1 MKNLKNIF
9 YVAIIAISVIAS
21 VVLCIQFKNR
31 PAETVA
37 TSDSSGKATLA
48 PRKDA
53 TIVTVN
59 TEVINDGLKNMGF
72 LVTQEYYFTQVE
84 TYTKEKPLLKYF
96 KTSSELAY
104 SYDGSVTAG
113 VDFEKIDISK
123 DDTTKTITVDIP
135 DSEIQT
141 VIIDKNTFKVF
152 KQEDSLWNPIKAED
166 INDSLKEFEEAAKK
180 KAIES
185 GILERSDDQAKN
197 LIENFINNFPS
208 VSDYKIEYK

>member
-9 YVAIIAISVIAS
+9 YMAIIAISVIAS
-21 VVLCIQFKNR
+21 VVMCVQFKNS
-31 PAETVA
+31 PAETA
-37 TSDSSGKATLA
+37 STSDSSERATLA
-48 PRKDA
+48 PRKDT

-84 TYTKEKPLLKYF
+84 TYKKEKPIFKYF
-96 KTSSELAY
+96 KSSSVMAF

-123 DDTTKTITVDIP
+123 DDTSKTITVNIP

-141 VIIDKNTFKVF
+141 VIIDKDSFK
-152 KQEDSLWNPIKAED
+152 KISEDDSLWNPLEIED
-166 INDSLKEFEEAAKK
+166 YNNAIKEFEEAAKK

-185 GILERSDDQAKN
+185 GILERSDDQAKK